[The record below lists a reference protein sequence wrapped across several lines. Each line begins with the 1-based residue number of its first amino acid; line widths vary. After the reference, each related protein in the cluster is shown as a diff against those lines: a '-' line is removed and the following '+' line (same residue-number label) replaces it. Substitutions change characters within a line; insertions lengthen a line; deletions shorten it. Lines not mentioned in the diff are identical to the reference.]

1 MSGTIKRLEKKT
13 KRPVLEGKKKEAAE
27 KKLFSLIDEVKPNV
41 KEIENLINGGVD
53 INCKNGKGLTPLDQ
67 LIRSNFSSTKQNV
80 LEIVRLFVE
89 NGVDVNA
96 TGTNTLH
103 WLCCCSKE
111 NNLID
116 IIRLLLEN
124 GVDVNANRHGMNPIH
139 YLTMYYK
146 KSNIIDI
153 IRLLLEN
160 GVDAHAK
167 DENGS
172 NARDYLHTYYKGDN
186 LNEILSLMG
195 YENV

>member
-1 MSGTIKRLEKKT
+1 
-13 KRPVLEGKKKEAAE
+13 
-27 KKLFSLIDEVKPNV
+27 
-41 KEIENLINGGVD
+41 
-53 INCKNGKGLTPLDQ
+53 
-67 LIRSNFSSTKQNV
+67 
-80 LEIVRLFVE
+80 
-89 NGVDVNA
+89 
-96 TGTNTLH
+96 
-103 WLCCCSKE
+103 
-111 NNLID
+111 
-116 IIRLLLEN
+116 
-124 GVDVNANRHGMNPIH
+124 
-139 YLTMYYK
+139 MYYK